1 MPVSVANNSISI
13 IDGFIGKFVDS
24 ITTVYLFI
32 GALIVWI
39 IRKIVRLGVVLIY
52 CAFMYIYIYGW

>member
-1 MPVSVANNSISI
+1 
-13 IDGFIGKFVDS
+13 
-24 ITTVYLFI
+24 
-32 GALIVWI
+32 LIVWI